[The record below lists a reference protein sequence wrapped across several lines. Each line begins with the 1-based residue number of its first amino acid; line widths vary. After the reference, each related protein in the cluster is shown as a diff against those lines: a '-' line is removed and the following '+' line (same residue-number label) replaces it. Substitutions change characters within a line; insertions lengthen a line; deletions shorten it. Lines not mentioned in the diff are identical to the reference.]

1 MPIGAIVGGV
11 ASIGGALLG
20 SSAQKKAA
28 RRAEQTAQ
36 QTAAQN
42 NALQREIYQQNAA
55 VLSPFQQRGN
65 AAGDAINAL
74 LGLGVARP
82 QQPQQNAMMQ
92 FGQNAPYGYMGGSG
106 IGDGIIERQMF
117 ESMGGD
123 MYYPQGYR
131 EDLPQ
136 VGANANGQYQ
146 AMTSPQADYNNAFNN
161 YRNST
166 GYQFRFNEGMRAL
179 DAGAPVLNSGARLKA
194 ALNYGQNIA
203 SGEFGNYLGYL
214 ANQQGV
220 GLSGASAQ
228 AGVGQNY
235 ASNVQANNNSAGT
248 AAANAALM
256 RGQATQNM
264 YGGIANSFGNALGS
278 SFAIGR
284 NNGINNSITSM
295 FQQNPGIF

>member
-1 MPIGAIVGGV
+1 MPVGAIIGGV
-11 ASIGGALLG
+11 ASIGGALIG

-28 RRAEQTAQ
+28 NKAADVSLQTAQ
-36 QTAAQN
+36 ENNRLAQN
-42 NALQREIYQQNAA
+42 IYNQNAA
-55 VLSPFQQRGN
+55 ALTPFQQRGN
-65 AAGDAINAL
+65 AAGNAINAL
-74 LGLGVARP
+74 LGLGVP
-82 QQPQQNAMMQ
+82 QQQPSNAPQMNPMMR
-92 FGQNAPYGYMGGSG
+92 FGTPYGYMGGSG
-106 IGDGIIERQMF
+106 IGDGMIERQMF

-166 GYQFRFNEGMRAL
+166 GYQFRFNEGMRAI
-179 DAGAPVLNSGARLKA
+179 DAAAPVLNSGARMKA
-194 ALNYGQNIA
+194 LQNYGQNIA
-203 SGEFGNYLGYL
+203 SGEFGNYLGQL

-235 ASNVQANNNSAGT
+235 VNTVSANNNSAGT

-256 RGQATQNM
+256 RGQATSNM
-264 YGGIANSFGNALGS
+264 WGGIASGLGGLFGS
-278 SFAIGR
+278 SFGR
-284 NNGINNSITSM
+284 
-295 FQQNPGIF
+295 

>member
-1 MPIGAIVGGV
+1 MPVGAIIGGV
-11 ASIGGALLG
+11 ASIGGALIG

-36 QTAAQN
+36 QTADKN

-74 LGLGVARP
+74 LGLGVAQ
-82 QQPQQNAMMQ
+82 QQPSYAPQMNPMMR
-92 FGQNAPYGYMGGSG
+92 FGAPYGYMGGSG
-106 IGDGIIERQMF
+106 IGDGMIERQMF

-123 MYYPQGYR
+123 VYYPQGYR

-166 GYQFRFNEGMRAL
+166 GYQFRFNEGMRAI

-203 SGEFGNYLGYL
+203 SGEFGNYLGQL

-235 ASNVQANNNSAGT
+235 VNTVSANNNSAGT

-256 RGQATQNM
+256 RGQATSNM
-264 YGGIANSFGNALGS
+264 WGGIANGLGGIFGS
-278 SFAIGR
+278 SFGR
-284 NNGINNSITSM
+284 
-295 FQQNPGIF
+295 

>member
-1 MPIGAIVGGV
+1 MPVGAIIGGV

-28 RRAEQTAQ
+28 NKAADVSLQTAQ
-36 QTAAQN
+36 ENNRLAQN
-42 NALQREIYQQNAA
+42 IYNQNAA

-65 AAGDAINAL
+65 AAGNAINAL
-74 LGLGVARP
+74 LGLGVP
-82 QQPQQNAMMQ
+82 QQQQPQMNPMMQ
-92 FGQNAPYGYMGGSG
+92 FGAPYGYMGGSG
-106 IGDGIIERQMF
+106 IGDGMIERRMF

-166 GYQFRFNEGMRAL
+166 GYQFRFNEGMRAI
-179 DAGAPVLNSGARLKA
+179 DAAAPVLNSGARFKA
-194 ALNYGQNIA
+194 LQNYGQNIA
-203 SGEFGNYLGYL
+203 SNEFGNYLGQL

-235 ASNVQANNNSAGT
+235 VNTVSANNNSAGS

-256 RGQATQNM
+256 RGQATSNM
-264 YGGIANSFGNALGS
+264 WGGIANGLGGLFGS
-278 SFAIGR
+278 SFGR
-284 NNGINNSITSM
+284 
-295 FQQNPGIF
+295 

>member
-1 MPIGAIVGGV
+1 MAIGTTAAILGSAVIGAG
-11 ASIGGALLG
+11 ASALGA
-20 SSAQKKAA
+20 SAQNKASK
-28 RRAEQTAQ
+28 RAEQTAQ
-36 QTAAQN
+36 QTAAAN

-65 AAGDAINAL
+65 AAGDAINSL
-74 LGLGVARP
+74 LGLGVPR
-82 QQPQQNAMMQ
+82 QQPAFNPQANQNPLMRFYGERNTIMGAPTM
-92 FGQNAPYGYMGGSG
+92 FGY
-106 IGDGIIERQMF
+106 ET
-117 ESMGGD
+117 MGGD
-123 MYYPQGYR
+123 QFMQGWQ
-131 EDLPQ
+131 EQPVQ
-136 VGANANGQYQ
+136 TMQ
-146 AMTSPQADYNNAFNN
+146 ATNPQADYNNAFNN

>member
-1 MPIGAIVGGV
+1 MAIGTTAAILGSAVIGAG
-11 ASIGGALLG
+11 ASAL
-20 SSAQKKAA
+20 SASASKKAA
-28 RRAEQTAQ
+28 NRATASAE

-65 AAGDAINAL
+65 AAGDAINSL
-74 LGLGVARP
+74 LGLGAPRQPAFNP
-82 QQPQQNAMMQ
+82 QANQNPLMRFYGERNTIMGAPTM
-92 FGQNAPYGYMGGSG
+92 FGY
-106 IGDGIIERQMF
+106 ET
-117 ESMGGD
+117 MGGD
-123 MYYPQGYR
+123 QFMQGWQ
-131 EDLPQ
+131 EQPVQ
-136 VGANANGQYQ
+136 TIQ
-146 AMTSPQADYNNAFNN
+146 ATNPQADYNNAFNN

-203 SGEFGNYLGYL
+203 SNEFGNYLGQL

-220 GLSGASAQ
+220 GLAGASAQ

-235 ASNVQANNNSAGT
+235 ANSVSANNNSAGT

>member
-1 MPIGAIVGGV
+1 MPVGAIIGGV
-11 ASIGGALLG
+11 ASIGGALLS

-28 RRAEQTAQ
+28 NKAADVSLQTAQ
-36 QTAAQN
+36 ENNRLAQN
-42 NALQREIYQQNAA
+42 IYNQNAA
-55 VLSPFQQRGN
+55 ALTPFQQRGN
-65 AAGDAINAL
+65 AAGNAINAL
-74 LGLGVARP
+74 LGLGVP
-82 QQPQQNAMMQ
+82 QQQQPQMNPMMR
-92 FGQNAPYGYMGGSG
+92 FGTPYGYMGGSG
-106 IGDGIIERQMF
+106 IGDGMIERQMF

-136 VGANANGQYQ
+136 VGANGQYQ

-203 SGEFGNYLGYL
+203 SNEFGNYLGQL

-235 ASNVQANNNSAGT
+235 VNTVSANNNSAGT

-256 RGQATQNM
+256 RGQATSNM
-264 YGGIANSFGNALGS
+264 WGGIANGIGGIFGS
-278 SFAIGR
+278 SFGR
-284 NNGINNSITSM
+284 
-295 FQQNPGIF
+295 

>member
-1 MPIGAIVGGV
+1 MPVGAIIGGV
-11 ASIGGALLG
+11 ASIGGALIG

-65 AAGDAINAL
+65 AAGNAINAL
-74 LGLGVARP
+74 LGLGVP
-82 QQPQQNAMMQ
+82 QQQQPQMNPMMQ
-92 FGQNAPYGYMGGSG
+92 FGAPYGYMGGSG
-106 IGDGIIERQMF
+106 IGDGMIERQMF

-123 MYYPQGYR
+123 VYYPQGYR

-166 GYQFRFNEGMRAL
+166 GYQFRFNEGMRAI

-203 SGEFGNYLGYL
+203 SNEFGNYLGQL

-220 GLSGASAQ
+220 GLDGASAQ

-235 ASNVQANNNSAGT
+235 ANSVSANNNSAGT

-256 RGQATQNM
+256 RGQATSNM
-264 YGGIANSFGNALGS
+264 WGGIANGLGGLFGS
-278 SFAIGR
+278 SFGR
-284 NNGINNSITSM
+284 
-295 FQQNPGIF
+295 

>member
-1 MPIGAIVGGV
+1 MAIGTTAAILGSAVI
-11 ASIGGALLG
+11 SGGAALAG
-20 SSAQKKAA
+20 ASASKKAA
-28 RRAEQTAQ
+28 NRATASAE

-65 AAGDAINAL
+65 MAGDAINAL
-74 LGLGVARP
+74 LGLGVPRQ
-82 QQPQQNAMMQ
+82 QQPAFNPQMNPMMR
-92 FGQNAPYGYMGGSG
+92 FYGERNSIMGAPTMMGY
-106 IGDGIIERQMF
+106 ET
-117 ESMGGD
+117 MGGD
-123 MYYPQGYR
+123 QFMQGWQ
-131 EDLPQ
+131 EQPVSQ
-136 VGANANGQYQ
+136 MASN
-146 AMTSPQADYNNAFNN
+146 PQADYNQAFNN

-179 DAGAPVLNSGARLKA
+179 DAAAPVLNSGKRLKD
-194 ALNYGQNIA
+194 LQNYGQNIA

-264 YGGIANSFGNALGS
+264 YGGLANAFGNALGS

>member
-1 MPIGAIVGGV
+1 MAIGTTAAILGSAVIGAG
-11 ASIGGALLG
+11 ASAL
-20 SSAQKKAA
+20 SASAQKKAA

-36 QTAAQN
+36 QTADKN

-74 LGLGVARP
+74 LGLGVPR
-82 QQPQQNAMMQ
+82 QQPAFNPQANQNPMMRFYGGGNSIMGAPTMLGYETMGGDQ
-92 FGQNAPYGYMGGSG
+92 FGQGWQEQPVQTMQATN
-106 IGDGIIERQMF
+106 
-117 ESMGGD
+117 
-123 MYYPQGYR
+123 PQ
-131 EDLPQ
+131 
-136 VGANANGQYQ
+136 
-146 AMTSPQADYNNAFNN
+146 TDYNNAFDN

-179 DAGAPVLNSGARLKA
+179 DAAAPVLNSGARMKA
-194 ALNYGQNIA
+194 LQSYGQNIA
-203 SGEFGNYLGYL
+203 SGEFGNYLGQL

-264 YGGIANSFGNALGS
+264 YGGIANSLGNALGS

-295 FQQNPGIF
+295 FQSSPGIF

>member
-1 MPIGAIVGGV
+1 MPVGAIIGGV
-11 ASIGGALLG
+11 ASIGGALIG

-36 QTAAQN
+36 QTADKN

-74 LGLGVARP
+74 LGLGVP
-82 QQPQQNAMMQ
+82 QQQQPQMNPMMR
-92 FGQNAPYGYMGGSG
+92 FGAPYGYMGGSG
-106 IGDGIIERQMF
+106 IGDGMIERQMF

-203 SGEFGNYLGYL
+203 SNEFGNYLGQL

-220 GLSGASAQ
+220 GLAGASAQ

-235 ASNVQANNNSAGT
+235 ANSVSANNNSAGT

-256 RGQATQNM
+256 RGQSTANM
-264 YGGIANSFGNALGS
+264 WGGIANGIGGVFGS
-278 SFAIGR
+278 SFGGG
-284 NNGINNSITSM
+284 NNGINNSINKL

>member
-1 MPIGAIVGGV
+1 MAIGTTAAILGSAVIGAG
-11 ASIGGALLG
+11 ASALGA
-20 SSAQKKAA
+20 SAQNKASK
-28 RRAEQTAQ
+28 RAEQTAQ
-36 QTAAQN
+36 QTAAAN

-74 LGLGVARP
+74 LGLGVPRQPGFNP
-82 QQPQQNAMMQ
+82 QANQNPLMRFYGERNTIMGAPTM
-92 FGQNAPYGYMGGSG
+92 FGY
-106 IGDGIIERQMF
+106 ET
-117 ESMGGD
+117 MGGD
-123 MYYPQGYR
+123 QFMQGWQ
-131 EDLPQ
+131 EQPVQ
-136 VGANANGQYQ
+136 TMQ
-146 AMTSPQADYNNAFNN
+146 ATNPQADYNNAFNN

-203 SGEFGNYLGYL
+203 SNEFGNYLGQL

-220 GLSGASAQ
+220 GLAGASAQ

-235 ASNVQANNNSAGT
+235 ANSVSANNNSAGT

>member
-1 MPIGAIVGGV
+1 MPVGAIIGGV
-11 ASIGGALLG
+11 ASIGGALLS

-28 RRAEQTAQ
+28 NKAADVSLQTAQ
-36 QTAAQN
+36 AN
-42 NALQREIYQQNAA
+42 NALAQNIYNQNAA
-55 VLSPFQQRGN
+55 ALTPFQQRGN
-65 AAGDAINAL
+65 AAGNAINAL
-74 LGLGVARP
+74 LGLGVP
-82 QQPQQNAMMQ
+82 QQQQPQMNPMMR
-92 FGQNAPYGYMGGSG
+92 FGAPYGYMGGSG
-106 IGDGIIERQMF
+106 IGDGMIERQMF

-166 GYQFRFNEGMRAL
+166 GYQFRFNEGMRAI
-179 DAGAPVLNSGARLKA
+179 DAAAPVLNSGARMKA
-194 ALNYGQNIA
+194 LQNYGQNIA
-203 SGEFGNYLGYL
+203 SGEFGNYLNQL

-220 GLSGASAQ
+220 GLAGASAQ

-235 ASNVQANNNSAGT
+235 VNTVSANNNSAGT

-256 RGQATQNM
+256 RGQATSNM
-264 YGGIANSFGNALGS
+264 WGGIANGIGGLFGS
-278 SFAIGR
+278 SFGR
-284 NNGINNSITSM
+284 W
-295 FQQNPGIF
+295 

>member
-1 MPIGAIVGGV
+1 MPVGAIIGGV

-28 RRAEQTAQ
+28 NKAADVSLQTAQ
-36 QTAAQN
+36 AN
-42 NALQREIYQQNAA
+42 NALAQNIYNQNAA
-55 VLSPFQQRGN
+55 ALTPFQQRGN
-65 AAGDAINAL
+65 AAGNAINAL
-74 LGLGVARP
+74 LGLGVP
-82 QQPQQNAMMQ
+82 QQQQPQMNPMMR
-92 FGQNAPYGYMGGSG
+92 FGAPYGYMGGSG
-106 IGDGIIERQMF
+106 IGDGMIERQMF

-166 GYQFRFNEGMRAL
+166 GYQFRFNEGMRAI
-179 DAGAPVLNSGARLKA
+179 DAAAPVLNSGARMKA
-194 ALNYGQNIA
+194 LQNYGQNIA
-203 SGEFGNYLGYL
+203 SGEFGNYLNQL

-220 GLSGASAQ
+220 GLAGASAQ

-235 ASNVQANNNSAGT
+235 VNTVSNNNNSAGT

-256 RGQATQNM
+256 RGQATSNM
-264 YGGIANSFGNALGS
+264 WGGIASGLGGLFGS
-278 SFAIGR
+278 SFSR
-284 NNGINNSITSM
+284 
-295 FQQNPGIF
+295 